1 MNTVISKSEIKRM
14 WSLVLPI
21 FFGIVIFDQ
30 WTKIYVK
37 THFRLG
43 QSHHITD
50 WWQIVFHENNGM
62 AFSIE
67 MGDKIFLTLFRVI
80 AVGLLSY
87 FIYASIRKG
96 YNKGFIIGFTMVV
109 AGAVGN
115 IIDCLFYGV
124 LFGPSVGQVAEFL
137 PESGGYGSFMYGKVV
152 DMLYFPLIQS
162 YYPDWMPFVGG
173 DKFTFF
179 SPVFNVADSFV
190 CIGVF
195 YLVIFQHKAL
205 KVAFEDDEDKKKDDK
220 DQSDKKEE
228 Q

>member
-1 MNTVISKSEIKRM
+1 MQTVISKSEIQKM
-14 WSLVLPI
+14 WKWVIPL
-21 FFGIVIFDQ
+21 FFGIVVFDQ
-30 WTKIYVK
+30 LTKIYVK

-43 QSHHITD
+43 QSHHIAD

-80 AVGLLSY
+80 AVGLLFY
-87 FIYASIRKG
+87 FIYKSINKG
-96 YNKGFIIGFTMVV
+96 YSKGFILGFTMVV

-124 LFGPSVGQVAEFL
+124 LFSSSVGQVAEFL
-137 PESGGYGSFMYGKVV
+137 PAGGGYGSFMYGKVV

-162 YYPDWMPFVGG
+162 YFPDWMPFVGG
-173 DKFTFF
+173 NKFTFF

-195 YLVIFQHKAL
+195 YLVIFQRKAL
-205 KVAFEDDEDKKKDDK
+205 KIAFDDDDNESKKDSKVKEDK
-220 DQSDKKEE
+220 EE
-228 Q
+228 